1 MKDFVP
7 KSSELIGHGKEGQ
20 NHARAEDRN
29 LQNPHKE
36 RITLMQLKDQSS
48 SIDEVTK

>member
-20 NHARAEDRN
+20 NHARVEEEARHFWQKTEIYKIRTK
-29 LQNPHKE
+29 KE
-36 RITLMQLKDQSS
+36 
-48 SIDEVTK
+48 